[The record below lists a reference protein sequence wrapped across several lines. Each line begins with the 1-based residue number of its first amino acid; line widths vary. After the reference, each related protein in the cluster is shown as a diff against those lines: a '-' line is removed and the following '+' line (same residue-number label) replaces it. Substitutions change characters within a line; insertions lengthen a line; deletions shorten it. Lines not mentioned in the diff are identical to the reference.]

1 MALGLHNLKP
11 NLNSKRK
18 IKRIGRGNA
27 SGHGTYST
35 RGLKGQRARSGGR
48 SGLKQK
54 GWRHILLSAPKLR
67 GFKSLYSKGQ
77 IVNLV
82 DLEKKFNDG
91 EKITPQVLAEKK
103 LIANAHFLVKILGK
117 GELNKKL
124 EIVGCSVSAS
134 AKEKIEKIGGQI
146 K

>member
-1 MALGLHNLKP
+1 MTLGLHNLKP
-11 NLNSKRK
+11 NHNSKKK

-35 RGLKGQRARSGGR
+35 RGLKGQKARSGGR

-54 GWRHILLSAPKLR
+54 GWRHILLSTPKLR
-67 GFKSLYSKGQ
+67 GFKSLYSKKQ
-77 IVNLV
+77 IVSIG
-82 DLEKKFNDG
+82 DLEKNFNDG
-91 EKITPQVLAEKK
+91 AKVNPLVLLEKN
-103 LIANAHFLVKILGK
+103 LIENAHFPVKILGD
-117 GELNKKL
+117 GELKKRI
-124 EIVGCSVSAS
+124 EVNGCLISAA